1 MTNQVVGDL
10 SMDRPVFVLVY
21 VSQAIKPYLPTEL
34 SSLLSEYRINNQRM
48 GITGMLLYKD
58 GKFMQVL
65 EGNESAVRELYRRIQ
80 TNPSHHQIE
89 LLFEGDQ
96 PKQQFKEWSMAFY
109 NLDESSVNSIEG
121 YSDYLNVSLSDELW
135 LIDQPRLIKFIT
147 MFHLS
152 LLPK

>member
-1 MTNQVVGDL
+1 
-10 SMDRPVFVLVY
+10 
-21 VSQAIKPYLPTEL
+21 
-34 SSLLSEYRINNQRM
+34 M